1 MLTLPA
7 ETERLVRLVAVHRG
21 KTPEDV
27 LKEAIETQARLVGIP
42 MSEALQR
49 EDRIDMERVR
59 QIIDR
64 VSSKPLLDPRSPKEI
79 LDEAWGDLR

>member
-1 MLTLPA
+1 MINLPA
-7 ETERLVRLVAVHRG
+7 ETERLVRLMAAHRG

-27 LKEAIETQARLVGIP
+27 LKEAVENQARLVGI
-42 MSEALQR
+42 SVSAALGQN
-49 EDRIDMERVR
+49 DRIDMDRVR

-64 VSSKPLLDPRSPKEI
+64 VASRPLLDPRSPDEI